1 VQGRCPL
8 PADEDTVL
16 LWATSILATGHK
28 VATAAVRVA
37 AVAFHHRRA
46 GEPSPVGEQIRSMLS
61 GARRTRLEVPRQKRP
76 VSVAQLRRISA
87 KLDTGEPLE
96 VRDRAIFVLGFAG
109 AFRCSELRSLNL
121 EDVEFVA
128 DGLLVQLRRSKTDQE
143 GEGRSVAIF
152 RGKHADTC
160 PVVVLERWLTVRG
173 RGPGPLFLP
182 TRGGNRANFTDGRM
196 SRETM
201 AQAMRRGFER
211 AGLDRRLY
219 SGHSLR
225 AGYVTAAAENGAT
238 ALAIMRQTGHR
249 SAEMVLRYFRP
260 VEAFKKNPLENLL

>member
-1 VQGRCPL
+1 M
-8 PADEDTVL
+8 
-16 LWATSILATGHK
+16 
-28 VATAAVRVA
+28 
-37 AVAFHHRRA
+37 
-46 GEPSPVGEQIRSMLS
+46 MLS
-61 GARRTRLEVPRQKRP
+61 GARRTRLEVPKQKRP
-76 VSVAQLRRISA
+76 VSVSQLRRISA

-109 AFRCSELRSLNL
+109 AFRCSELRNLNL

-143 GEGRSVAIF
+143 GEGRSVPIF

-160 PVVVLERWLTVRG
+160 PVRVLERWLTVRG
-173 RGPGPLFLP
+173 RGPGPLFVP
-182 TRGGNRANFTDGRM
+182 TRGGNRANFTDGHM

-201 AQAMRRGFER
+201 AQAMRRGFDR

-260 VEAFKKNPLENLL
+260 VEAFRKNPLEILL